1 MYTDL
6 YETSVHG
13 PSAQWPAQRPTIL
26 SLAEVV
32 SQFSGVRVTDI
43 TGPGRTAAVAKAR
56 HIVSWLARRF
66 TRQSSSVIARHTG
79 GRDHSTA
86 LYSIARVSL
95 AICEA
100 SIAAPVIDTPEAW
113 TDALWEAHWPSL
125 RRRDPMR
132 LRS

>member
-1 MYTDL
+1 M
-6 YETSVHG
+6 ETGLEICVHERL
-13 PSAQWPAQRPTIL
+13 AQAPAQRTTIL
-26 SLAEVV
+26 SLVEIV
-32 SQFSGVRVTDI
+32 SQSSGVRVTDI
-43 TGPGRTAAVAKAR
+43 TGTGRTAAVTKSR

-86 LYSIARVSL
+86 LYSIARVRL

-100 SIAAPVIDTPEAW
+100 SIASPVIDTPEAW
-113 TDALWEAHWPSL
+113 TDVLWAAHWPAL

-132 LRS
+132 MRS